1 MNAKIE
7 FSIRTVLMTLG
18 ILAGIWLLIQV
29 RDILYLLFI
38 AFLLMT
44 AIHPLVVLLEKIK
57 VPRIIGIL
65 LVYIVVIGVL
75 GFSLATSV
83 PALIVQTTRL
93 IQELPGVVMKL
104 LPYGLVDLSTIGQQ
118 LTPIGEN
125 LLKFTLSIFSNI
137 ATTVTVLVFTFYFLL
152 ERRHT
157 EQILTQ
163 LVGED
168 IAHEAVDI
176 LRAVESRLGE
186 WVRGELFLMGAV
198 GILSYI
204 GLTILHVEFALPLAI
219 LAALLEI
226 IPNIGPI
233 VSSIPAILVGLGT
246 SPLLALSVAALYVIV
261 QQLEN
266 NLLVPIIM
274 KRSVGLSPLII
285 ILALLIGGRLAG
297 ITGIILA
304 VPVLLVIQVLF
315 LKLVIKTS
323 TKGVQPTKNP
333 PKS

>member
-1 MNAKIE
+1 MNTRIE
-7 FSIRTVLMTLG
+7 LSVRTLLLVTG
-18 ILAGIWLLIQV
+18 IIAGIWLLLQI

-44 AIHPLVVLLEKIK
+44 AIHPLVVLLEKIH
-57 VPRIIGIL
+57 VPRFIGIL
-65 LVYIVVIGVL
+65 LVYIVGIGVF

-83 PALIVQTTRL
+83 PALVVQTTHL
-93 IQELPGVVMKL
+93 IQELPDVVMKVV
-104 LPYGLVDLSTIGQQ
+104 PYGSLDLSNFSQQ
-118 LTPIGEN
+118 ITPIGEN

-137 ATTVTVLVFTFYFLL
+137 ATVVTVLVFTFYFLL

-163 LVGED
+163 LVGKS
-168 IAHEAVDI
+168 IASQAVDI

-186 WVRGELFLMGAV
+186 WVRGELLLMVAV
-198 GILSYI
+198 GVLSYI
-204 GLTILHVEFALPLAI
+204 GLIILHVDFALPLAI
-219 LAALLEI
+219 FAAVLEI

-233 VSSIPAILVGLGT
+233 VSAIPAVLVGLGT
-246 SPLLALSVAALYVIV
+246 SPFLALSVAALYVIV

-266 NLLVPIIM
+266 NILVPIIM
-274 KRSVGLSPLII
+274 KRSVGFSPLII
-285 ILALLIGGRLAG
+285 ILSLLIGGRLAG

-315 LKLVIKTS
+315 LKLVIKA
-323 TKGVQPTKNP
+323 QKNP
-333 PKS
+333 PK